1 METNL
6 GNTLIGIVSVLICIG
21 PFLGIYLVKVR
32 KQNKFLRSLKE
43 SMIHLNEIG
52 RAHV

>member
-6 GNTLIGIVSVLICIG
+6 GNTLIGILSVLICIG

-32 KQNKFLRSLKE
+32 NTDQLPK
-43 SMIHLNEIG
+43 
-52 RAHV
+52 V